1 MIRINLLPYVAEKKK
16 ESAKN
21 QVILFLVY
29 LAIIIG
35 GIVWYNSHLNGTI
48 IDLNAK
54 IDYTKKELD
63 RFQKIVAK
71 VEEIRKQLE
80 LLNQKL
86 AVIDELNAGR
96 GTAFRLLDNMTEMII
111 KERMWLTRFE
121 AVERVTVIT
130 TGKGKK
136 AKREEKVE
144 THLTI
149 EGIALDNKTVADFMT
164 QLENAE
170 KELGE
175 EAYNLYSNVRLVTL
189 QHLALRPNK
198 AREQINLKRFQVT
211 CQRES
216 AILAKPGKSQ
226 ASKS

>member
-21 QVILFLVY
+21 QVVIFLVY

-35 GIVWYNSHLNGTI
+35 GIFWYNSHLNDTI
-48 IDLNAK
+48 TDLNAK

-86 AVIDELNAGR
+86 AVIEELNAGR
-96 GTAFRLLDNMTEMII
+96 GTAFRLLDNMTDMII

-121 AVERVTVIT
+121 AVEKVTVIT
-130 TGKGKK
+130 TGKGKN

-170 KELGE
+170 RELGE

-189 QHLALRPNK
+189 QHLALKQNRSQ
-198 AREQINLKRFQVT
+198 EEINLKRFQVT
-211 CQRES
+211 CQREPMV
-216 AILAKPGKSQ
+216 IAKPETDQ

>member
-1 MIRINLLPYVAEKKK
+1 MIRINLLPYVSEKKK

-21 QVILFLVY
+21 QVIIFLVY
-29 LAIIIG
+29 LALIIG
-35 GIVWYNSHLNGTI
+35 AIYWYNSHLNGVI
-48 IDLNAK
+48 ADLNAK

-63 RFQKIVAK
+63 RYQKIVAK

-86 AVIDELNAGR
+86 AVIDDLNAGR
-96 GTAFRLLDNMTEMII
+96 GASFRLLDNMTDMIV

-121 AVERVTVIT
+121 AVERITVIT
-130 TGKGKK
+130 TGSGKN

-164 QLENAE
+164 QLEDAT
-170 KELGE
+170 KEMGE
-175 EAYNLYSNVRLVTL
+175 EAHNLYSNVKLVTL
-189 QHLALRPNK
+189 QHMTLKPNR
-198 AREQINLKRFQVT
+198 AQEVINLKRFQVT
-211 CQRES
+211 CQEERPK
-216 AILAKPGKSQ
+216 LAKSETQEAGKS
-226 ASKS
+226 